1 MIVARFDV
9 EGVVE
14 KPDVIGAI
22 FGQTEGLFGPDLD
35 LRELQKSG
43 RIGRIEIQLESKQDK
58 TVGVITIPSSL
69 DKTSTAIIAA
79 AVQSVDRIGPC
90 LAKVT
95 LDKVADIREDKRKQI
110 LDKAKEI
117 LRTWVVEESPST
129 DEMVKDVSGVI
140 RGADVA
146 EYGPDKLP
154 AGPDVATS
162 PDIILVEGRADIINL
177 LRCGIR
183 NTLAIEGTK
192 IPRTIIEVCKNKET
206 TAFLDGDR
214 GGDLIL
220 KELMQVAPV
229 DYVARA
235 PLGKEVEELVPKEVM
250 KALREKV
257 PIGGGRAPT
266 PVARMEPR
274 IESRM
279 EPRMEP
285 PAPIVR
291 PPPIQLPPAMVA
303 KARELRG
310 SLEGILLDH
319 DMKDIAR
326 LPVSELASKL
336 GEYQGV
342 DTVVF
347 DGVVTQRLVDMA
359 EERGVKL
366 LVGDRIADLT
376 RRPGSIKIMTLP
388 EVAGP
393 PTP

>member
-1 MIVARFDV
+1 LGTNSQYAPTTKYMIVARFDV

-43 RIGRIEIQLESKQDK
+43 RIGRIEIQVESKQDK
-58 TVGVITIPSSL
+58 TAGIITIPSSL

-90 LAKVT
+90 IAKVT
-95 LDKVADIREDKRKQI
+95 LEKVADIREEKRRVI

-117 LRTWVVEESPST
+117 LRTWVIEESPST

-140 RGADVA
+140 RGADVS
-146 EYGPDKLP
+146 EYGPEHLP
-154 AGPDVATS
+154 AGPDIATS
-162 PDIILVEGRADIINL
+162 GDIVFVEGRADIVNL

-183 NTLAIEGTK
+183 NAIAIEGTK
-192 IPRTIIEVCKNKET
+192 IPRTIIELSRTKET

-235 PLGKEVEELVPKEVM
+235 PLGKEVEDLIPKEIM
-250 KALREKV
+250 RALREKV
-257 PIGGGRAPT
+257 PVEAGRPPSARPAPVPIPRAP
-266 PVARMEPR
+266 
-274 IESRM
+274 
-279 EPRMEP
+279 P
-285 PAPIVR
+285 P
-291 PPPIQLPPAMVA
+291 QLPQNVVV

-310 SLEGILLDH
+310 SLEGVLLDQS
-319 DMKDIAR
+319 MGEIAK
-326 LPVSELASKL
+326 LPVSELANKL
-336 GEYQGV
+336 ADYQGV
-342 DTVVF
+342 DAIVF
-347 DGVVTQRLVDMA
+347 DGVVTQRLVDLA

-366 LVGDRIADLT
+366 VVGDRIADLA
-376 RRPGSIKIMTLP
+376 RRPSSVKIMTLP